1 MMTFEEFKA
10 FIAED
15 TEDKKFFSDDKMYA
29 EYLENGYFYYTTA
42 DGLLKE
48 AY

>member
-1 MMTFEEFKA
+1 MMTFEEFKE

-29 EYLENGYFYYTTA
+29 EYLENRYFYYTTA

>member
-1 MMTFEEFKA
+1 MMTFEEFKE

-15 TEDKKFFSDDKMYA
+15 TEDKKYFSDERMYA
-29 EYLENGYFYYTTA
+29 EYLENGYFSYTTS
-42 DGLLKE
+42 DGLFKE